1 MRRMVL
7 INAAEH
13 RRAREPAC
21 AAAHRFVN
29 RNRLRQSA
37 DVHAEIGET
46 VAKLKSGREKD
57 DEYILVVPI
66 GLGAL
71 DIALG
76 RVAYERVTA
85 NESVQ
90 TFRFFESTP
99 S

>member
-1 MRRMVL
+1 
-7 INAAEH
+7 
-13 RRAREPAC
+13 
-21 AAAHRFVN
+21 
-29 RNRLRQSA
+29 
-37 DVHAEIGET
+37 